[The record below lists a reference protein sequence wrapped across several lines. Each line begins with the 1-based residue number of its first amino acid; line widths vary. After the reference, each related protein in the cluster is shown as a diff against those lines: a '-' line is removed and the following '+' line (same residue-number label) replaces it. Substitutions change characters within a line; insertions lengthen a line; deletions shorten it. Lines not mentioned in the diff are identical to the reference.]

1 MQLILPWWNWIGF
14 FKVVLVFLGLE
25 CFVFLGWIVKTGFG
39 LLRFGCCFWFYLG
52 LDNGFGFT

>member
-25 CFVFLGWIVKTGFG
+25 CFVFLGWIEKRV
-39 LLRFGCCFWFYLG
+39 LVYLG
-52 LDNGFGFT
+52 LDVVFGFT